1 MISKAGFKTP
11 IAKGCVTSL
20 TYLERICGLMLKLA
34 VIAGIVLSGSPA
46 DAIKWDFDDG
56 TTQGW
61 TAKEIFTLGGT
72 REFSQFPGVVED
84 GVWRIS
90 VSPSVIKNLSTS
102 GRSSVEVVSPTIGYD
117 SGLFDQV
124 RIRFRTV
131 HDRSSEGSFWMT
143 WENSSGYE
151 GRKEPLIQRTVYT
164 TEWQEVLLSLAG
176 QDLWEGLL
184 KNIRL
189 GFLLDFDPGDI
200 ESFEIDWIELTGVEE
215 QIEGEL
221 LPPHVENYFRF
232 EGAGLFAPPVFYPIA
247 LGIGEVTQGGL
258 AKSYLGEREGGILTD
273 LDGDGDLDL
282 FGLWEMEM
290 EKETGELKPIGG
302 WLMALNDGQGALERG
317 PFIEEIETP
326 VETDI
331 TGETVVVFSGV
342 HIRAIGAD
350 LTGDGKDEI
359 AITRSNDEHRTEVWS
374 IGPELQI
381 EVLAQ
386 FDDPLHSV
394 ADWDG
399 DGRGEVFV
407 GHTSYEGSFADL
419 IAGTA
424 KISSTLEVWD
434 WDVEQD
440 VWTVEEVAYSE
451 TDSPLHV
458 GDLTGDGI
466 LDVLWTPIQQRGN
479 RWVVAALDEEVQRG
493 EVFEFDEWKELIG
506 VGDFDGDGGVDFLT
520 ELASDDIEG
529 SKGIVLQRKGA
540 GDRLESE
547 VLYDDQLLRRS
558 PVVVRD
564 LNADGVEDWVFIGGD
579 RVSGFGVFV
588 EWGGGVNPTREGER
602 HRLEGNGRY
611 VLCGDM
617 DGDGDLDLVVL
628 DPILGGVHVLKNSL
642 SEQMTAVQTSTIARP
657 AQYRLGDSYPNP
669 FNPAVV
675 IPLDLAT
682 DAAEVSLTVYDML
695 GRRVRQLWQGPL
707 RAGSHRF
714 VWNGRDAV
722 GKAVAAGVY
731 IYQVETDG
739 QVEAKKATK
748 LP

>member
-1 MISKAGFKTP
+1 
-11 IAKGCVTSL
+11 
-20 TYLERICGLMLKLA
+20 MLKLA
-34 VIAGIVLSGSPA
+34 VVICVVLWSGPA
-46 DAIKWDFDDG
+46 EAIKWDFDDG

-90 VSPSVIKNLSTS
+90 VSPSVIGNLSTD
-102 GRSSVEVVSPTIGYD
+102 GRSTVEVVSSTIEYD

-131 HDRSSEGSFWMT
+131 HDRPSEGSFWIT
-143 WENSSGYE
+143 WENSSGYIGAE
-151 GRKEPLIQRTVYT
+151 YGLLVQQQIVYT
-164 TEWQEVLLSLAG
+164 TEWQEALLSLAD
-176 QDLWEGLL
+176 QDRWEGLL

-189 GFLLDFDPGDI
+189 GFLLNFDPGDV
-200 ESFEIDWIELTGVEE
+200 EWFEIDWIELTGVEE

-221 LPPHVENYFRF
+221 PPPHVEYFRF

-247 LGIGEVTQGGL
+247 LGIGEVRRN
-258 AKSYLGEREGGILTD
+258 ARSYLGEREGGVLTD

-282 FGLWEMEM
+282 FGLWEMKM
-290 EKETGELKPIGG
+290 VTETETEIEEKPIGG
-302 WLMALNDGQGALERG
+302 WLMALNDGQGTLERG
-317 PFIEEIETP
+317 PVIEEIETP
-326 VETDI
+326 VETNI
-331 TGETVVVFSGV
+331 TDETVIVFSGV
-342 HIRAIGAD
+342 PYIEAISAD

-359 AITRSNDEHRTEVWS
+359 AITRSNHENRTEVWS
-374 IGPELQI
+374 IGPELQV

-386 FDDPLHSV
+386 FDDLLHSV

-407 GHTSYEGSFADL
+407 GGISYEGSLADV

-424 KISSTLEVWD
+424 KLFSELKVWA
-434 WDVEQD
+434 WDVEQG
-440 VWTVEEVAYSE
+440 VWSVEEVAYSE
-451 TDSPLHV
+451 TASPHYI
-458 GDLTGDGI
+458 GDFTGDGT
-466 LDVLWTPIQQRGN
+466 LDVLWTSLGRGVN
-479 RWVVAALDEEVQRG
+479 RWIVEALGG
-493 EVFEFDEWKELIG
+493 ESSQSSETFEFDEGGKPKPLG
-506 VGDFDGDGGVDFLT
+506 VGDFDGDGQVDFLT
-520 ELASDDIEG
+520 EFTSDLIEG
-529 SKGIVLQRKGA
+529 SKGIVLQRKVA
-540 GDRLESE
+540 GDRLEAE
-547 VLYDDQLLRRS
+547 VLYDDRLLRRS

-588 EWGGGVNPTREGER
+588 EWGGGVNPTQEGER
-602 HRLEGNGRY
+602 HRLEGSGRY

-628 DPILGGVHVLKNSL
+628 DPILGGVHVLKSSL

-657 AQYRLGDSYPNP
+657 EQYRLGDSYPNP

-675 IPLDLAT
+675 IPLDLAM
-682 DAAEVSLTVYDML
+682 DAVGASLTVYDVL

-707 RAGSHRF
+707 GAGRHRF
-714 VWNGRDAV
+714 VWDGLNEAGRD
-722 GKAVAAGVY
+722 VAAGVY
-731 IYQVETDG
+731 IYQVEVDG
-739 QVEAKKATK
+739 RVDAKKTTK